1 VQFMPGTRRRIRRP
15 AVAPFAALWASI
27 LIAFTLAVPV
37 LAVEG
42 PTKLFDPSV
51 SPTAGLPTTTIQFA
65 VTYRNRN
72 GTAPDH
78 VAVIIDGTAH
88 AMSGDGTSNWKQG
101 VRNSWSTRL
110 AVGVH
115 TVSFEAA
122 DTSKFSGTIAGGS
135 VTITAP
141 PAPAPTP
148 APTPR
153 PTPVPTPRPTPA
165 PTAAPRATPGPT
177 QAPSVTPAPTP
188 TSAAAGSSVGP
199 GPGGVVGGSPSPGDG
214 STVSGGSTSGTD
226 GSSGSSPS
234 GGSSTSGPGLSD
246 GSWGDGGSGRAIG
259 AQVASQGAS
268 STGTG
273 PNTGQTDGSGSDAVT
288 GGAGWGGLVS
298 ALEVLGVHQPPAITA
313 LPMLVGTTGA
323 VAMAFA
329 FAIFGKKRR
338 DEQPPAPDEVLQASA
353 ARGHADVL
361 RGDVTHGVV
370 RAPVA
375 PMPLDSEAGMP
386 RWRRPSLL
394 EARKANPALY
404 VATAPRL
411 SFDNGAVAPDTR
423 REQRVIRYRLVRLL
437 DAPDELRSTEIG
449 QLDQGDEVQLL
460 ERSGSYWLVLCPDGR
475 QGWLHKMTLGEIV
488 TDNTPASPLG
498 GDVDDDVLTAFI
510 QARARA

>member
-1 VQFMPGTRRRIRRP
+1 MPGTRPRIRRP
-15 AVAPFAALWASI
+15 AVAPLAALWASL
-27 LIAFTLAVPV
+27 LIAFSLVVPV

-51 SPTAGLPTTTIQFA
+51 SPTAGLPTTTIHFA

-88 AMSGDGTSNWKQG
+88 AMTGDGTSNWKQG

-141 PAPAPTP
+141 PAPTPAPTPAATPRPTP
-148 APTPR
+148 APTQ
-153 PTPVPTPRPTPA
+153 RPTPA
-165 PTAAPRATPGPT
+165 PTAAPRSTPAATH
-177 QAPSVTPAPTP
+177 APPVTPAPTP
-188 TSAAAGSSVGP
+188 TSAAAGGP
-199 GPGGVVGGSPSPGDG
+199 DPAATATPSAGAGDG
-214 STVSGGSTSGTD
+214 STVSGGTAPGAGGTIGSG
-226 GSSGSSPS
+226 PS
-234 GGSSTSGPGLSD
+234 GGSGVSGPGLSD

-259 AQVASQGAS
+259 ALAAPGDS
-268 STGTG
+268 STGAG
-273 PNTGQTDGSGSDAVT
+273 PNAGQIDRSGSDAAT

-323 VAMAFA
+323 VTMAFA

-353 ARGHADVL
+353 ARGHADVP
-361 RGDVTHGVV
+361 RGDVTRGVV

-404 VATAPRL
+404 VATAARL
-411 SFDNGAVAPDTR
+411 SFDNGAVATDAR

-488 TDNTPASPLG
+488 SDNTPASPLG

>member
-1 VQFMPGTRRRIRRP
+1 
-15 AVAPFAALWASI
+15 
-27 LIAFTLAVPV
+27 
-37 LAVEG
+37 
-42 PTKLFDPSV
+42 
-51 SPTAGLPTTTIQFA
+51 
-65 VTYRNRN
+65 
-72 GTAPDH
+72 
-78 VAVIIDGTAH
+78 
-88 AMSGDGTSNWKQG
+88 
-101 VRNSWSTRL
+101 
-110 AVGVH
+110 
-115 TVSFEAA
+115 
-122 DTSKFSGTIAGGS
+122 
-135 VTITAP
+135 
-141 PAPAPTP
+141 
-148 APTPR
+148 
-153 PTPVPTPRPTPA
+153 
-165 PTAAPRATPGPT
+165 
-177 QAPSVTPAPTP
+177 PTP
-188 TSAAAGSSVGP
+188 TSAAAGGSAGP
-199 GPGGVVGGSPSPGDG
+199 EPGGVVGGSPSPGDG
-214 STVSGGSTSGTD
+214 SIVSGGTNPGAD
-226 GSSGSSPS
+226 GSSGSGPA
-234 GGSSTSGPGLSD
+234 GGSGAGGPGLGD

-259 AQVASQGAS
+259 AQVAAPGGSSNGA
-268 STGTG
+268 G
-273 PNTGQTDGSGSDAVT
+273 PNTGQTDRSGSDAAT

-323 VAMAFA
+323 VTMAFA

-353 ARGHADVL
+353 ARGHADVP
-361 RGDVTHGVV
+361 RGDVTRGVV

-404 VATAPRL
+404 VATAARL
-411 SFDNGAVAPDTR
+411 SFDNGAVAADAR

-488 TDNTPASPLG
+488 SDNTPASPLG

>member
-1 VQFMPGTRRRIRRP
+1 MPGTRRRIRRP
-15 AVAPFAALWASI
+15 AVAPLAALWASL
-27 LIAFTLAVPV
+27 LIAFSLVVPV

-51 SPTAGLPTTTIQFA
+51 SPAAGLPTTTIVFA

-78 VAVIIDGTAH
+78 VSVIIDGTAH
-88 AMSGDGTSNWKQG
+88 AMTGDGSSNWKQG
-101 VRNSWSTRL
+101 VRHSWSTRL
-110 AVGVH
+110 AVGIH

-122 DTSKFSGTIAGGS
+122 DTSKFSGTIAGIS

-141 PAPAPTP
+141 VAPTP
-148 APTPR
+148 APTPAATAR

-165 PTAAPRATPGPT
+165 PTAAPRSTPAPT
-177 QAPSVTPAPTP
+177 HAPTVTPAPTP
-188 TSAAAGSSVGP
+188 TSAAAGGP
-199 GPGGVVGGSPSPGDG
+199 DPAATATPSADAVGGSTP
-214 STVSGGSTSGTD
+214 GTD
-226 GSSGSSPS
+226 GSSGSGPA
-234 GGSSTSGPGLSD
+234 GGSGVSGPGLGD
-246 GSWGDGGSGRAIG
+246 GTWGDGGSGRAIG
-259 AQVASQGAS
+259 AQVTAADGSSNGAGS
-268 STGTG
+268 
-273 PNTGQTDGSGSDAVT
+273 NTGQTDRSGTGDAAT

-298 ALEVLGVHQPPAITA
+298 ALEVLGVHQPPVITA

-323 VAMAFA
+323 VTMAFA

-353 ARGHADVL
+353 ARGHADVP
-361 RGDVTHGVV
+361 RGDVTRGVV
-370 RAPVA
+370 RAPVG

-411 SFDNGAVAPDTR
+411 SFDNGAVAGDAR

-488 TDNTPASPLG
+488 SDNAPASPLG
-498 GDVDDDVLTAFI
+498 ADVDDDVLTAFI